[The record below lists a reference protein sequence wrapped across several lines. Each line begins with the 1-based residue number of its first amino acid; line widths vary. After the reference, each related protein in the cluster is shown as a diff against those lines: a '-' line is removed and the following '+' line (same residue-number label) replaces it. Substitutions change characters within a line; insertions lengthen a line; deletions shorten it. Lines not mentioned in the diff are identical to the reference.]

1 MTLAQPSRA
10 ALQGLIVYAGFV
22 VIFLFFAIVLW
33 DRGFVTTTNLSN
45 IVLQTA
51 PATVMAVGLVFV
63 LSAGEIDLS
72 FGAIVALSAIVA
84 AVVMR

>member
-1 MTLAQPSRA
+1 MPLSEASRA

-22 VIFLFFAIVLW
+22 VIFVFFSVVLW
-33 DRGFVTTTNLSN
+33 DRGFMTAQNLSN

-72 FGAIVALSAIVA
+72 FGAIVASVTRNDGRRA
-84 AVVMR
+84 